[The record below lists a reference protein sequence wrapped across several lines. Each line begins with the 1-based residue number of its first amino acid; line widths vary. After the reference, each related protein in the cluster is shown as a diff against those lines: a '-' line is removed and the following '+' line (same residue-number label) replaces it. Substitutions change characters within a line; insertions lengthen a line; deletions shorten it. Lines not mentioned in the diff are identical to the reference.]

1 MIVKGKTLPANEPM
15 LPNFRYRQSKQ
26 AGLTVELEILNTNYE
41 NYYVAPGMSWVI
53 LFIVQTGGHTAFI
66 IQQHF

>member
-1 MIVKGKTLPANEPM
+1 M